1 MNIDASIFNNP
12 DFLLIVIF
20 VFGMGLI
27 SWFMGWC
34 ISQITSIF
42 IDITLRKE

>member
-1 MNIDASIFNNP
+1 MSIDASIFNNG
-12 DFLLIVIF
+12 DFILIVF
-20 VFGMGLI
+20 SGFGLGMV

-34 ISQITSIF
+34 ISQISSIF